1 MASTMEQLPPTYK
14 RRDEPDFNLR
24 EWALKARISRENTK
38 SRRFSSSNITSFRE
52 DARSFRSNATI
63 SSTVSSP
70 GYILR
75 DEIDP
80 STYSFTSALKALQAR
95 SGYGY
100 GWECLSPDG
109 FALNSKWSEAEKYI
123 YNPLSGEF
131 PMECLSA
138 KTLSGRS
145 FPTLTSRFTVSGP
158 LVYSYHA
165 RLAQTKPAITHEDET
180 EFPNQEK
187 KIENMNTID
196 AGTQSTPPELSSSSP
211 SPASTP
217 SIKERAFKKCE
228 IESGESP
235 NSSSKPKSEE
245 DQIEVK
251 EAMEEA
257 DEAPGK
263 KEERKQDEEK
273 CKCRQIGCLSWRN
286 LWRGRRQRGKQR
298 TRWLVLFG
306 K

>member
-1 MASTMEQLPPTYK
+1 MLLFHFLQI
-14 RRDEPDFNLR
+14 F
-24 EWALKARISRENTK
+24 
-38 SRRFSSSNITSFRE
+38 FSN
-52 DARSFRSNATI
+52 
-63 SSTVSSP
+63 
-70 GYILR
+70 
-75 DEIDP
+75 EIDP

-100 GWECLSPDG
+100 GRECLSPNG

-131 PMECLSA
+131 PMECLST

-180 EFPNQEK
+180 KFPNQDK

-196 AGTQSTPPELSSSSP
+196 AGTQSTPPEFSSSSP

-217 SIKERAFKKCE
+217 SIKERALKQCG
-228 IESGESP
+228 IESQLIPVQNPNQRKIRSHVNLGEDLNELNSNEKEGHGP
-235 NSSSKPKSEE
+235 EPQVQEPPPQPAVHAASSSGTAPSGSDIDRILAALGQMSTSMAQGFEGVNTRLDASDRRMESFEQQME
-245 DQIEVK
+245 DLHSYLHDEGT
-251 EAMEEA
+251 EDEPSSDDEME
-257 DEAPGK
+257 
-263 KEERKQDEEK
+263 Q
-273 CKCRQIGCLSWRN
+273 
-286 LWRGRRQRGKQR
+286 
-298 TRWLVLFG
+298 
-306 K
+306 